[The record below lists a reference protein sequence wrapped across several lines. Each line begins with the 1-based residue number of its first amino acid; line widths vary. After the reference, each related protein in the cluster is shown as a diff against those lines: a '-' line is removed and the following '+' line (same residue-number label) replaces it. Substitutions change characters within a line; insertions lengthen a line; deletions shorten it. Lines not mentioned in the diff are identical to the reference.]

1 MEASKLLVDLVV
13 YAMFFLSLKAYVTGY
28 KSEKQVALKACAV
41 VCFSVTTLLM
51 WIYTYAI
58 IGYAVDELIGGV

>member
-1 MEASKLLVDLVV
+1 MEAAKLLVDLVV
-13 YAMFFLSLKAYVTGY
+13 YAMFFMMLRFYLLDYKFSKHKLLKGIALCCYIVTMIG
-28 KSEKQVALKACAV
+28 
-41 VCFSVTTLLM
+41 M